1 MVVKVGFIGKEAEEE
16 EMTSSRINVDRV
28 DFWRA
33 ELMR

>member
-1 MVVKVGFIGKEAEEE
+1 MVVKVVFIGKEAEEE
-16 EMTSSRINVDRV
+16 TTSSRINVDRV